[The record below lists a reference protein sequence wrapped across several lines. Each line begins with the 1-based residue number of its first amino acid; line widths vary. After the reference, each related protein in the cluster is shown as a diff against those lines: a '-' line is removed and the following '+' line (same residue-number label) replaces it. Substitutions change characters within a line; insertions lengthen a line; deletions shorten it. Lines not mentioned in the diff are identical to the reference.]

1 MRIQLEEKRAWI
13 ARFFNDTGPTYDE
26 VVHRFTLG
34 IDRLWKKR
42 MISELSSPKNLLD
55 LACGTGILS
64 FAIHEKYPDCNITG
78 VDITEGYLAVAREK
92 AKASGVN
99 KISFI
104 CSPAEAYVS
113 EERYDTVTTSYLPKY
128 TDLPRLISNL
138 HKMLIPGGRII
149 FHDFTY
155 PSNKLLRL
163 IFKAYFVCIGPIG
176 GWWYPEWKEV
186 LKELPRVIE
195 KTAWV
200 SELTEAMEAEGFVDI
215 TVNSLT
221 LQGAAL
227 VTGRKT

>member
-1 MRIQLEEKRAWI
+1 MAIQLDEKKVWI
-13 ARFFNDTGPTYDE
+13 ERFFNKTGPSYDE

-34 IDRLWKKR
+34 IDRLWKKK
-42 MISELSSPKNLLD
+42 ILSELYSPKKLLD

-64 FAIHEKYPDCNITG
+64 FAIHEKYPDCKITG

-99 KISFI
+99 DISFI
-104 CSPAEAYVS
+104 CSPAEAYIS

-128 TDLPRLISNL
+128 TDLPRLIFNL
-138 HKMLIPGGRII
+138 NKMLVPGGRII

-155 PSNKLLRL
+155 PTNEVLQM
-163 IFKAYFVCIGPIG
+163 IFQAYFFCVTPIG

-186 LKELPRVIE
+186 LKELPQVIE

-200 SELTEAMEAEGFVDI
+200 SELTHAMETEGFVDI
-215 TVNSLT
+215 KINSLT